1 MSLYEVLNL
10 FPRWP
15 LVFRSFL
22 HPLLIARDVVTP
34 EEFFNMFSDLIIL
47 VFESTS
53 LLGTRP
59 IGKKFFWTFG
69 SRLAAWIHTFM
80 TSNSLQLE
88 GRLSKRSNRRGQ
100 LIKQPLLWLQEKL

>member
-1 MSLYEVLNL
+1 M
-10 FPRWP
+10 
-15 LVFRSFL
+15 FL
-22 HPLLIARDVVTP
+22 
-34 EEFFNMFSDLIIL
+34 DLIIL

-59 IGKKFFWTFG
+59 IRKKNLWTFG

-88 GRLSKRSNRRGQ
+88 GRISKRSNRREQ

>member
-1 MSLYEVLNL
+1 
-10 FPRWP
+10 
-15 LVFRSFL
+15 
-22 HPLLIARDVVTP
+22 
-34 EEFFNMFSDLIIL
+34 MFSDLIIL

-53 LLGTRP
+53 LLGARP
-59 IGKKFFWTFG
+59 IRKNFFWTFG

-100 LIKQPLLWLQEKL
+100 LMKKPSLWLQEKL

>member
-59 IGKKFFWTFG
+59 IRKKIFLDFWKSFG
-69 SRLAAWIHTFM
+69 SVDSHFYDF
-80 TSNSLQLE
+80 
-88 GRLSKRSNRRGQ
+88 K
-100 LIKQPLLWLQEKL
+100 